1 MRSSTV
7 LSLCAGLVSIA
18 SAQTISPY
26 LIGNNAWMP
35 PWSYGGKIDA
45 LWGRMET
52 AMFQTVRI
60 GGNGAMDDNKAIGA
74 GAQATGYYRV
84 LYLIDSVRAAGA
96 EPIVQVPHEY
106 STAEATQYIT
116 YINGTAKRGIKLWSI
131 GNEPD
136 NNAVGDGYVVGTY
149 TRRIA
154 SGLKAY
160 DPKAIVI
167 AGDHAWYNTQHLDL
181 LIGGG
186 SDITGKDAAG
196 NYYVDVISWHRYG
209 FNDITSIEANV
220 DDLKKRVAAANAT
233 RPADKQISWA
243 LGEMNMH
250 YRNDYITNPDQYPW
264 TFHAGQVFAETYD
277 LGMRKGGFTVCPWS
291 MHEHGGDRSTV
302 LNGNDVPTDLSLFD
316 SQAEGYP
323 GRSTYWHSLM
333 LGQNMKTNYLA
344 HTANTANL
352 VLIPMGDATGT
363 AVMLLN
369 KSKTTAIPYDL
380 RLDNGAFTGKSATQV
395 RVQANLGQ
403 EVSGTLAAYS
413 TQMLVFNSAGALVKR
428 YTYTSANSDAKKGP
442 TIETPNIPAPPCST
456 YVVPATLQAESYC
469 RENGTQSQAT
479 IDAGGGF
486 NVGYTDPGD
495 SLVFQIRTPAAG
507 KYAIRFRV
515 ASNEKRSA
523 LVLKSGTM
531 VLDSLV
537 VDSTG
542 GWQAWQTKTIEATL
556 PAGVQELSFVFTDG
570 GMNLNWIQIEP
581 ATTTSVDSRVRPGKG
596 KTSLARKGIEP
607 DIDALGRAMPKVD
620 WIH

>member
-1 MRSSTV
+1 MRKSP
-7 LSLCAGLVSIA
+7 LAGWIA
-18 SAQTISPY
+18 ALAGAVSAQTISPY

-45 LWGRMET
+45 LWGKMET
-52 AMFQTVRI
+52 AKFQTVRI
-60 GGNGAMDDNKAIGA
+60 GGNGAMADNKAIGA

-96 EPIVQVPHEY
+96 EPIVQVPWEY

-136 NNAVGDGYVVGTY
+136 NNGIGDGYVVGTY

-220 DDLKKRVAAANAT
+220 DDFKKRIAAANAA
-233 RPADKQISWA
+233 RPADKQISWS

-250 YRNDYITNPDQYPW
+250 YRNDYITNADQYPW

-277 LGMRKGGFTVCPWS
+277 LGMRKGGFAVCPWA

-302 LNGNDVPTDLSLFD
+302 LNGTDVPTDLSLFD
-316 SQAEGYP
+316 SQGSGYA

-333 LGQNMKTNYLA
+333 LGQNMKANYLT

-352 VLIPMGDATGT
+352 VIIPMGDATGT

-369 KSKTTAIPYDL
+369 RSKTVALPFDL
-380 RLDNGAFTGKSATQV
+380 RLDNGAFVGKSATQI
-395 RVQANLGQ
+395 RVQAGVGQ
-403 EVSGTLAAYS
+403 EISGTLAAYS
-413 TQMLVFNSAGALVKR
+413 TQMLVFNATGALVKR
-428 YTYTSANSDAKKGP
+428 YTYTSANTDANAGP
-442 TIETPNIPAPPCST
+442 TIETPNVPAPPCST
-456 YVVPATLQAESYC
+456 YVVPGTIQAESSC
-469 RENGTQSQAT
+469 REGGTQAQAT
-479 IDAGGGF
+479 TDADGGL
-486 NVGYTDPGD
+486 NVGYTDLGD
-495 SLVFQIRTPAAG
+495 SLVYQVKVPSVGR
-507 KYAIRFRV
+507 YAFRFRV
-515 ASNEKRSA
+515 ASNEVRSSF
-523 LVLKSGTM
+523 VLSAGGK

-537 VDSTG
+537 LASTG
-542 GWQAWQTKTIEATL
+542 GWQVWQTSTLEANLT
-556 PAGVQELSFVFTDG
+556 AGVQNIRLDFTDG

-581 ATTTSVDSRVRPGKG
+581 VAPTAIRDRPGKSG
-596 KTSLARKGIEP
+596 ATAATKGIEP
-607 DIDALGRAMPKVD
+607 DVNVLGRTVPNP
-620 WIH
+620 IRHR